1 MNYKPEELLA
11 LVSKLSEK
19 YTSKESSSITY
30 DTARMLMEA
39 VVYCIEDGLGT
50 NGSKLAGR
58 ELPNCEIVYQQGYE
72 AIVEKT
78 CKAREVYERIIAKFE
93 DYGCQNYKE
102 TIIDGIPQFFLH
114 YDAKFAPQDH
124 ILTLDYPML
133 LMEYDKCGIRLI
145 LEYLKG
151 IEQEQDFLCAFSP
164 EEVSGLLERIM
175 PEYRA
180 TYMGNICEPVLL
192 NTIGCVIAEQPVNH
206 LNLRAD
212 DHQEIKE
219 YFRNDSREKIQQ
231 KISAIISLIL
241 KKLHKAD
248 STGYFQRAADGY
260 ALRIQIGLENDSLEA
275 VFGDCVKNG
284 NIL

>member
-1 MNYKPEELLA
+1 MDYKPQELLT
-11 LVSKLSEK
+11 LVTKLSEK
-19 YTSKESSSITY
+19 YTSKESSSVTY

-39 VVYCIEDGLGT
+39 VVYCMEDGLGT
-50 NGSKLAGR
+50 NGSQLIGK
-58 ELPNCEIVYQQGYE
+58 ELPNCEIVYQQGYA

-78 CKAREVYERIIAKFE
+78 YKAREVYERIIEKFD
-93 DYGCQNYKE
+93 DYGCHNYKE

-133 LMEYDKCGIRLI
+133 GMKFDKCGIHLI

-151 IEQEQDFLCAFSP
+151 IEQEQNFLGAFSS

-175 PEYRA
+175 PEYRE

-192 NTIGCVIAEQPVNH
+192 NAIGCVIAGQPVNH
-206 LNLRAD
+206 LNIRANGY
-212 DHQEIKE
+212 QEIKD
-219 YFRNDSREKIQQ
+219 YFRDDSREKMQQ
-231 KISAIISLIL
+231 KINAIIALIL
-241 KKLHKAD
+241 RKLHKAD

-260 ALRIQIGLENDSLEA
+260 ALRIQIGLDNDSLEA

-284 NIL
+284 SIL

>member
-1 MNYKPEELLA
+1 MDYKPEELLA
-11 LVSKLSEK
+11 LITKLSEK
-19 YTSKESSSITY
+19 YTSKESSSVTY

-50 NGSKLAGR
+50 NGSQLAGKD
-58 ELPNCEIVYQQGYE
+58 LPNCETVYQQGYA
-72 AIVEKT
+72 AIVEQT
-78 CKAREVYERIIAKFE
+78 HKAREVYERIIAKFD

-124 ILTLDYPML
+124 ILTLDYPTLRMK
-133 LMEYDKCGIRLI
+133 YDKCGIRLI

-164 EEVSGLLERIM
+164 EGVNGLLERIM
-175 PEYRA
+175 PGYSA

-192 NTIGCVIAEQPVNH
+192 NAIGCVIAEQPVNH

-212 DHQEIKE
+212 DYQEIKD
-219 YFRNDSREKIQQ
+219 YFCDDSREKMQQ
-231 KISAIISLIL
+231 KISAIIGLIL
-241 KKLHKAD
+241 RKLHKAD

-260 ALRIQIGLENDSLEA
+260 ALRIQIGLANDSLEA

-284 NIL
+284 SIL